1 MSLGRACPVNPLEN
15 TLLQESPSSA
25 GVCVRGSFTN
35 LEDVVEGGVGEAGL
49 HGGEHV
55 VGLLALRGLGAQ
67 RLRVANQRAVRVVA
81 DLLEVL
87 LHLLHLADVA
97 EIIFNVRYIN
107 VKFCK
112 ISKSE
117 ILQGISKSE
126 ILLDIKE
133 RNSARYQ

>member
-1 MSLGRACPVNPLEN
+1 MSMGPVNPLEN
-15 TLLQESPSSA
+15 TLLQESVSSA
-25 GVCVRGSFTN
+25 GVCVRGSLTN
-35 LEDVVEGGVGEAGL
+35 LEDVVEGGVCEAGL

-97 EIIFNVRYIN
+97 EGRKEGNVLFNDALNTFYLR
-107 VKFCK
+107 
-112 ISKSE
+112 
-117 ILQGISKSE
+117 
-126 ILLDIKE
+126 
-133 RNSARYQ
+133 